1 MGVKSFLH
9 CHLWRRLPRQW
20 RRAALFQVTSLAAPR
35 PSPIA
40 RASLPIVVAGTF
52 RTASGLGQSAR
63 LSHDALKAA
72 GVSVLGVDITEGMFQ
87 PADLEYFS
95 FLDGGKHTGPGTILL
110 HINSPLVPLAMLRL
124 GRGLVRG
131 KRIIG
136 YWAWELPDVPLE
148 WHLGIPFVHEIWVP
162 SAFTANAVKSIAA
175 GRPVHVVPHPV
186 ALMTTSR
193 PRILDT
199 TKRPFTV
206 LTIFDAASSFAR
218 KNPFASISAFR
229 RAFGDDPSARLI
241 IKASN
246 LSTCPQGG
254 DFLANAQKK
263 SKNIILITRKLAFPE
278 IENLYFESDVVLS
291 LHRSEG
297 FGLVIAEAMSRGL
310 PVVATNWSGNVD
322 FVNEGTGFPIPYT
335 LVPAQDPQGTY
346 HHPTMYWAE
355 PCVHAAAEAL
365 QTLRKDPQLRQR
377 LGQAGA
383 AHAAQVWS
391 IQAYAQRV
399 CRLLSVSGV

>member
-1 MGVKSFLH
+1 
-9 CHLWRRLPRQW
+9 
-20 RRAALFQVTSLAAPR
+20 
-35 PSPIA
+35 
-40 RASLPIVVAGTF
+40 
-52 RTASGLGQSAR
+52 
-63 LSHDALKAA
+63 
-72 GVSVLGVDITEGMFQ
+72 
-87 PADLEYFS
+87 
-95 FLDGGKHTGPGTILL
+95 
-110 HINSPLVPLAMLRL
+110 
-124 GRGLVRG
+124 
-131 KRIIG
+131 
-136 YWAWELPDVPLE
+136 
-148 WHLGIPFVHEIWVP
+148 
-162 SAFTANAVKSIAA
+162 
-175 GRPVHVVPHPV
+175 
-186 ALMTTSR
+186 
-193 PRILDT
+193 LDT

-263 SKNIILITRKLAFPE
+263 SKNIILITKKLAFSE
-278 IENLYFESDVVLS
+278 MEDLYLESDVLLS

-297 FGLVIAEAMSRGL
+297 FGLVIAEAMFRGL

-335 LVPAQDPQGTY
+335 LVSAEDPQGTY

-355 PCVHAAAEAL
+355 ACVDAAAEAL
-365 QTLRKDPQLRQR
+365 QTLRNDPQLRQR

-383 AHAAQVWS
+383 AHAAQAWS
-391 IQAYAQRV
+391 IETYAQRV
-399 CRLLSVSGV
+399 RQLLSVSGV

>member
-1 MGVKSFLH
+1 MPAVRFDGGNSMGVKSFLH
-9 CHLWRRLPRQW
+9 YHLWRRLPRQW
-20 RRAALFQVTSLAAPR
+20 RRAVLFQVTSLAAPR

-40 RASLPIVVAGTF
+40 RASLPIVVAGTL

-95 FLDGGKHTGPGTILL
+95 FLDGSKHTGPGTILL
-110 HINSPLVPLAMLRL
+110 HVNSPLVPLAMLRL

-148 WHLGIPFVHEIWVP
+148 WHHGIPFVHEIWVP
-162 SAFTANAVKSIAA
+162 SAFTANAVRSIAA

-186 ALMTTSR
+186 ALMTASR

-206 LTIFDAASSFAR
+206 LTIFNAASSFAR
-218 KNPFASISAFR
+218 KNPLASIAAFR

-246 LSTCPQGG
+246 LSTCPQGS
-254 DFLANAQKK
+254 DFLTKAQSF
-263 SKNIILITRKLAFPE
+263 SKNIILVTETFGFSE
-278 IENLYFESDVVLS
+278 MDNLYLESDVVLS

-297 FGLVIAEAMSRGL
+297 FGLAVAEAMVRGL

-335 LVPAQDPQGTY
+335 LVSAEDPHGTY
-346 HHPTMYWAE
+346 HHPTLDWAE
-355 PCVHAAAEAL
+355 ACVDAAAEA
-365 QTLRKDPQLRQR
+365 
-377 LGQAGA
+377 
-383 AHAAQVWS
+383 
-391 IQAYAQRV
+391 
-399 CRLLSVSGV
+399 